1 MNVLVIGSGG
11 REHALCWKLSQSPKL
26 SQLFCAPGNA
36 GIAGIAKCIPIS
48 ADDLAGLRDFALKE
62 KIDLTVVGPEAPLV
76 AGIVDLFR
84 DAGLKIFGPSRAA
97 AQLEG
102 SKAFSK
108 RFMQEYGIPTAGFAV
123 FEDLNTANAS
133 LPAVGADLR
142 VRPREKGAHKGAPL
156 QNYPLV
162 VKASG
167 LAAGKGV
174 IICQNR
180 EDAEAALHQMLSLHR
195 FGDAGASVVIEE
207 CLMGEEASI
216 LAITDGEN
224 YFCLPASQDH
234 KRLLDGDQGPNTGGM
249 GAYAP
254 APVITPQL
262 QAQVEKE
269 ILQPTLAGM
278 REEGSPFSGCL
289 YIGLMITK
297 DGPKVLEYNAR
308 FGDPETQAVLPLY
321 DGDLLEA
328 CLASASGEMRGGQ
341 TFLSVKPSGQAG
353 MPDLPK
359 DAAVCVV
366 LASGGYPGS
375 YEKGKPIT
383 GLDKVPDGV
392 VVFHAGTKL
401 SGGMASPKDNQIVT
415 DGGRVL
421 GVTARADSLRSALKL
436 AYRGV
441 NAIQFDGM
449 TYRRD
454 IGRKGLGTGD

>member
-26 SQLFCAPGNA
+26 SRLFCAPGNA
-36 GIAGIAKCIPIS
+36 GIAQLAECVSIS
-48 ADDLAGLRDFALKE
+48 ADNLADLRDFAKQE

-76 AGIVDLFR
+76 AGIGDLFR
-84 DAGLKIFGPSRAA
+84 AAGLKIFGPTRAA

-108 RFMQEYGIPTAGFAV
+108 RFMQKYGIPTARFTVHTILEDAV
-123 FEDLNTANAS
+123 KS
-133 LPAVGADLR
+133 LDKYPC
-142 VRPREKGAHKGAPL
+142 
-156 QNYPLV
+156 PLV

-174 IICQNR
+174 IICPNR
-180 EDAEAALHQMLSLHR
+180 SAAEVALHDMLSLHR
-195 FGDAGASVVIEE
+195 FGDAGASVIIEE
-207 CLMGEEASI
+207 CLIGEEASI

-254 APVITPQL
+254 APVITPAL
-262 QAQVEKE
+262 QAQVEKD
-269 ILQPTLAGM
+269 ILQPTLAGL
-278 REEGSPFSGCL
+278 REEGSPFTGCL

-328 CLASASGEMRGGQ
+328 CLASAEGDISRLKSKTSSG
-341 TFLSVKPSGQAG
+341 
-353 MPDLPK
+353 
-359 DAAVCVV
+359 AAVCVV

-421 GVTARADSLRSALKL
+421 GVTARAENLKAAVEL
-436 AYRGV
+436 AYRGAA
-441 NAIQFDGM
+441 AIQFEGK
-449 TYRRD
+449 TYRKD
-454 IGRKGLGTGD
+454 IGKKGLGVRD

>member
-11 REHALCWKLSQSPKL
+11 REHALCWKLSRSDSPNPTRRVK
-26 SQLFCAPGNA
+26 LFCAPGNA
-36 GIAGIAKCIPIS
+36 GISQIAQCIPIS
-48 ADDLAGLRDFALKE
+48 ADNLAALRDFAKQE

-84 DAGLKIFGPSRAA
+84 DAGLKIFGPTRAA

-108 RFMQEYGIPTAGFAV
+108 RFMQKYGIPTARFTVHTILDDAIK
-123 FEDLNTANAS
+123 S
-133 LPAVGADLR
+133 LA
-142 VRPREKGAHKGAPL
+142 KY
-156 QNYPLV
+156 QFPLV

-174 IICQNR
+174 IICQSR
-180 EDAEAALHQMLSLHR
+180 AEAEAALHGMLSEHR

-207 CLMGEEASI
+207 CLIGEESSI
-216 LAITDGEN
+216 LAITDGEE

-269 ILQPTLAGM
+269 ILQLTLAGM
-278 REEGSPFSGCL
+278 REEGMPFTGCL

-328 CLASASGEMRGGQ
+328 CLASATGDMRGGQ
-341 TFLSVKPSGQAG
+341 TFLSVNPSGQAG

-359 DAAVCVV
+359 DAVVCVV

-383 GLDKVPDGV
+383 GLDAIPDGV

-401 SGGMASPKDNQIVT
+401 KDNQIVT

-421 GVTARADSLRSALKL
+421 GVTARAENLKAAVEL

-441 NAIQFDGM
+441 EAIRFEGK
-449 TYRRD
+449 TYRKD
-454 IGRKGLGTGD
+454 IGKKALKKL